1 MSSALKYLE
10 QPQQAIAWLRERVT
24 GQLRTDSRLV
34 EPGDGFIAWP
44 GGVTDGRSH
53 VAAAIERGAVACLVE
68 QQGVEAFSFSGPV
81 AAFSGLKAATALIA
95 DQWLAHPS
103 QQLQVLAVT
112 GTNGK
117 TSTAWWL
124 AHALAHYQHG
134 ARQGCAMVGTL
145 GIGVPPQVV
154 STGMTTPDPVCLQ
167 YAFADYVQ
175 QGVAACAIEASS
187 IGIEEHRLDGTAIHT
202 AVFTNF
208 SQDHLDYHGSMQAYW
223 QAKARL
229 FAWPGLQAAV
239 INVDDAHGA
248 ALAQDLQAQAQ
259 APLEVWTVAVHAPA
273 RLQARNVRHG
283 ARGLCFEV
291 QENTQVFTMETGLI
305 GQYNVSNMLGV
316 LASLRS
322 LGIGLADAVAL
333 CADLEPVPGRMQ
345 QVAQPGQP
353 LVVVDYAHT
362 PDALEQALIG
372 LQPVAQAR
380 GGQLHCVF
388 GCGGNRDTSK
398 RPLMGQ
404 AAQRQADVVWV
415 TSDNPRGEL
424 PDAIVAQ
431 IVAGMQP
438 EGVHVQVDR
447 SQAIAQAVLAAQA
460 NDVVLLAG
468 KGHEDY
474 QEIMGVKHPFL
485 DMDKARWALDQREG
499 QNK

>member
-1 MSSALKYLE
+1 MSSAPVYFE
-10 QPQQAIAWLRERVT
+10 QLQPAIAWLQSRVT

-44 GGVTDGRSH
+44 GGVTDGRRH
-53 VAAAIERGAVACLVE
+53 VASALARGAVACLVE
-68 QQGVEAFSFSGPV
+68 QQGVEAFDLSGPV
-81 AAFSGLKAATALIA
+81 ASFAGLKAATALIA
-95 DQWLAHPS
+95 AQWLNHPS
-103 QQLQVLAVT
+103 QQLQVLAMT

-124 AHALAHYQHG
+124 AHALARYQHG

-187 IGIEEHRLDGTAIHT
+187 IGIEERRLDGTAIHT
-202 AVFTNF
+202 AIFTNF
-208 SQDHLDYHGSMQAYW
+208 TQDHLDYHGSMAAYW
-223 QAKARL
+223 QSKARL
-229 FAWPGLQAAV
+229 FAWPGLKAAV
-239 INVDDAHGA
+239 INVNDRHGQTMA
-248 ALAQDLQAQAQ
+248 AQLQAAGV
-259 APLEVWTVAVHAPA
+259 LDVWTVAVDTAA
-273 RLQARNVRHG
+273 RLQARDVRHG
-283 ARGLCFEV
+283 LRGLRFEV
-291 QENTQVFTMETGLI
+291 QEGEQFFTMETGLI

-316 LASLRS
+316 LATLRT
-322 LGIGLADAVAL
+322 LGISLSDAVAI
-333 CADLEPVPGRMQ
+333 CSDLEPVPGRMQ
-345 QVAQPGQP
+345 QIAQAEQP

-362 PDALEQALIG
+362 PDALEQALKG

-388 GCGGNRDTSK
+388 GCGGNRDATK

-404 AAQRQADVVWV
+404 AAQRQADVVCV
-415 TSDNPRGEL
+415 TSDNPRGEQ

-431 IVAGMQP
+431 IVAGMQT

-447 SQAIAQAVLAAQA
+447 SRAITEAIAQAAAR
-460 NDVVLLAG
+460 DVVLIAG

-474 QEIMGVKHPFL
+474 QEVMGVKHPFS
-485 DMDKARWALDQREG
+485 DMDKARDALLQREG
-499 QNK
+499 QTK

>member
-1 MSSALKYLE
+1 MSSALKHLE
-10 QPQQAIAWLRERVT
+10 QLQQAVAWLRERVT

-53 VAAAIERGAVACLVE
+53 VAAAIERGALACLVE

-81 AAFSGLKAATALIA
+81 ASFSGLKAATALIA

-117 TSTAWWL
+117 TSTAWWM

-134 ARQGCAMVGTL
+134 VRQGCAMVGTL

-167 YAFADYVQ
+167 YAFAEYVQ

-208 SQDHLDYHGSMQAYW
+208 TQDHLDYHGSMAAYW
-223 QAKARL
+223 AAKAQL
-229 FAWPGLQAAV
+229 FAWPGLKAAV
-239 INVDDAHGA
+239 LNVDDVHGQ
-248 ALAQDLQAQAQ
+248 ALAQQLQAHNRVD
-259 APLEVWTVAVHAPA
+259 VWTVAVQAQA
-273 RLQARNVRHG
+273 RLRAQNVCHG
-283 ARGLCFEV
+283 LRGLRFDVCEGD
-291 QENTQVFTMETGLI
+291 QVFTMETGLI

-316 LASLRS
+316 VATLRT
-322 LGIGLADAVAL
+322 LGMALADAVQI

-345 QVAQPGQP
+345 QIAQAHQP

-362 PDALEQALIG
+362 PDALEQAIQG

-415 TSDNPRGEL
+415 TSDNPRGEQ

>member
-1 MSSALKYLE
+1 VSSVPEFLKDV
-10 QPQQAIAWLRERVT
+10 QQAVAWLRARVT

-34 EPGDGFIAWP
+34 QPGDGFIAWP
-44 GGVTDGRSH
+44 GGMTDGRKHIAS
-53 VAAAIERGAVACLVE
+53 ALERGAVACLVE
-68 QQGVEAFSFSGPV
+68 REGVEAFGLQGPV
-81 AAFSGLKAATALIA
+81 ASYQGLKAATAEIA
-95 DQWLAHPS
+95 AQWCGYPS

-124 AHALAHYQHG
+124 AHALARYQHG
-134 ARQGCAMVGTL
+134 ARTGCAMVGTL
-145 GIGVPPQVV
+145 GIGVPPQVET
-154 STGMTTPDPVCLQ
+154 TGMTTPDPVCLQ
-167 YAFADYVQ
+167 YAFASYVQ
-175 QGVAACAIEASS
+175 QGIAACAIEASS
-187 IGIEEHRLDGTAIHT
+187 IGIEEHRLDGTDVHT
-202 AVFTNF
+202 AVLTNF
-208 SQDHLDYHGSMQAYW
+208 TQDHLDYHGSMEAYW
-223 QAKARL
+223 QAKAKL
-229 FAWPGLQAAV
+229 FAWQGLQAAV

-248 ALAQDLQAQAQ
+248 ALAQDLLAQGQ
-259 APLEVWTVAVHAPA
+259 LDVWTVAVDAPA
-273 RLQARNVRHG
+273 RLQALHVRHG
-283 ARGLCFEV
+283 VRGLCFEV
-291 QENTQVFTMETGLI
+291 QEGAQRFTMETGLI

-316 LASLRS
+316 LATLRT
-322 LGIGLADAVAL
+322 LGISLADAVAL

-345 QVAQPGQP
+345 QIAQPAQP

-388 GCGGNRDTSK
+388 GCGGNRDATK

-404 AAQRQADVVWV
+404 AAQRQADVLWV
-415 TSDNPRGEL
+415 TSDNPRGEV
-424 PDAIVAQ
+424 PEAIVTQ

-438 EGVHVQVDR
+438 DGVHVQVDR
-447 SQAIAQAVLAAQA
+447 TQAITQAIAQAHA

-485 DMDKARWALDQREG
+485 DMDKAQVALRQRKG
-499 QNK
+499 QSK

>member
-1 MSSALKYLE
+1 MSSA
-10 QPQQAIAWLRERVT
+10 PQILNDLAQALAWLRARVT

-44 GGVTDGRSH
+44 GGVTDGRQH
-53 VAAAIERGAVACLVE
+53 VAAALQRGAVACLVE
-68 QQGVEAFSFSGPV
+68 QKGLEAFDLQGPV
-81 AAFSGLKAATALIA
+81 ASFLGLKAATADLA
-95 DQWLAHPS
+95 AQWCGLPS
-103 QQLQVLAVT
+103 QQLQVLAIT

-124 AHALAHYQHG
+124 AHALARYQHG
-134 ARQGCAMVGTL
+134 SRQGCAMVGTL
-145 GIGVPPQVV
+145 GIGVPPNVV

-175 QGVAACAIEASS
+175 QGIAACAIEASS
-187 IGIEEHRLDGTAIHT
+187 IGIEEHRLDGTQIHT
-202 AVFTNF
+202 AIFTNF
-208 SQDHLDYHGSMQAYW
+208 TQDHIDYHGSMDAYW
-223 QAKARL
+223 QAKAKL
-229 FAWPGLQAAV
+229 FAWKGLKAAV

-248 ALAQDLQAQAQ
+248 ALAKELMAQGQ
-259 APLEVWTVAVHAPA
+259 LDVWTVAVDAPA
-273 RLQARNVRHG
+273 RLQAKDVRHG
-283 ARGLCFEV
+283 LRGLRFEV
-291 QENTQVFTMETGLI
+291 QEGAQFFSMETGLI

-316 LASLRS
+316 LATLRT
-322 LGIGLADAVAL
+322 LGISLADAVHI

-345 QVAQPGQP
+345 QIALPNQP

-362 PDALEQALIG
+362 PDALEQALKG

-388 GCGGNRDTSK
+388 GCGGNRDATK

-415 TSDNPRGEL
+415 TSDNPRGEV
-424 PDAIVAQ
+424 PEAIVQQ
-431 IVAGMQP
+431 IVAGMQAD
-438 EGVHVQVDR
+438 GVHVQVDR
-447 SQAIAQAVLAAQA
+447 TQAITQAIAQAAPH
-460 NDVVLLAG
+460 DVVLLAG

-485 DMDKARWALDQREG
+485 DMDKARAALALREG
-499 QNK
+499 HSK